1 MKQAIK
7 HKIILN
13 PVAGKGAAEKALPVI
28 EDLCRRHGIDY
39 LLERTRRPWHAAELT
54 LQAVEEGCDVVVAAG
69 GDGTSNEVLNGL
81 MLAKEKLGRT
91 AALGILCAGRGND
104 FAYGVGIPKDLDAG
118 CRALAAGR
126 RGWMDVGKVSGGLYP
141 EGRYFGNG
149 IGVGFDTIVG
159 FEAAKFKRLSGLP
172 VYLIAA
178 LKTLFL
184 YYKAPL
190 MRLEYNGRSIEEK
203 LIQISVMNGRR
214 MGGLFMMAPG
224 AEPDDGLFDLCYVNE
239 ISQTRM
245 IGVMARY
252 IKGTQAES
260 PAVTTGRAPQLH
272 IEALEGTLAVHADG
286 ETIAEEG
293 RRLRVECLQ
302 RQIEVVSAAGG
313 EKAGS

>member
-1 MKQAIK
+1 MNQIIK

-13 PVAGKGAAEKALPVI
+13 PTAGKGAAKQNQPKI
-28 EDLCRRHGIDY
+28 EDLCRQNGLNY
-39 LLERTRRPWHAAELT
+39 ELTETERPWHAAELT
-54 LQAVEEGCDVVVAAG
+54 FQAVQEGFDVVVAVG

-104 FAYGVGIPKDLDAG
+104 FAYGVGVPADLKDG
-118 CRALAAGR
+118 CEALAAAR
-126 RGWMDVGKVSGGLYP
+126 RITMDVGKVTGGLYP

-184 YYKAPL
+184 YYKAPQL
-190 MRLEYNGRSIEEK
+190 RLSFNSRSVTEK
-203 LIQISVMNGRR
+203 LIQISIMNGRR
-214 MGGLFMMAPG
+214 MGGLFMMAPE
-224 AEPDDGLFDLCYVNE
+224 ARPDDGLFDLCFVSE
-239 ISQTRM
+239 ISQARM
-245 IGVMARY
+245 IGMIVKY
-252 IKGTQAES
+252 IKGTQAED
-260 PAVTTGRAPQLH
+260 PATFTGRTPEVR
-272 IEALEGTLAVHADG
+272 IEALEGSLAVHADG

-293 RRLRVECLQ
+293 SSLQVECLKQ
-302 RQIEVVSAAGG
+302 QIEVISFFGS
-313 EKAGS
+313 EKASS

>member
-1 MKQAIK
+1 MKQTAK
-7 HKIILN
+7 HKLIVN
-13 PVAGKGAAEKALPVI
+13 PTAGKGAAETNLPVI

-39 LLERTRRPWHAAELT
+39 DLERTQRPWHAVELT
-54 LQAVEEGCDVVVAAG
+54 LQAVKDGYEVVVAVG

-91 AALGILCAGRGND
+91 AALGILCSGRGND
-104 FAYGVGIPKDLDAG
+104 FAYGVRVPTDLNAA
-118 CRALAAGR
+118 CQALAAGR
-126 RGWMDVGKVSGGLYP
+126 RSWMDVGKVAGGLYP
-141 EGRYFGNG
+141 QGRYFGNG

-190 MRLEYNGRSIEEK
+190 LRLEYNGQSITKK
-203 LIQISVMNGRR
+203 LIQISIMNGQR
-214 MGGLFMMAPG
+214 MGGLFMMAPQS
-224 AEPDDGLFDLCYVNE
+224 EPDDGLFDLCYVDE
-239 ISQTRM
+239 IKQTRM
-245 IGVMARY
+245 IGVMAKY

-260 PAVTTGRAPQLH
+260 TAVTTGRAPAMH

-286 ETIAEEG
+286 ETIAEDG
-293 RRLRVECLQ
+293 RSLHVECLKK
-302 RQIEVVSAAGG
+302 QIEVVSISAE
-313 EKAGS
+313 EKAAP